1 MCDPDISKR
10 ERPEL
15 NRSRLIVWMSLRW
28 VIPSELLSSI
38 ARFRF
43 AHRSH
48 PKPKP
53 PVRLLKISER
63 KLSQNSAVSRE
74 GVSPDTRFAIGW
86 RGEYRIDG
94 DAFVFIDR
102 DSGRVLTIFG
112 YPIHRIAEWG

>member
-38 ARFRF
+38 GRFRF

-74 GVSPDTRFAIGW
+74 GVSPGQYTIAGAGW
-86 RGEYRIDG
+86 
-94 DAFVFIDR
+94 
-102 DSGRVLTIFG
+102 LT
-112 YPIHRIAEWG
+112 PLS